1 MVSASAL
8 INIMLTQMKEYI
20 KEGCLKD
27 IQLILYMN
35 LADYQFEQNEAS
47 TAVSEDSDR
56 MYEKIQLWQQDLILR
71 GLTTATIRQ
80 YGHELKQL
88 IIYTGMSPLEMQEYH
103 IKNYLAFGKVRRK
116 WKDKTYNSKIRSL
129 KSFFVWAYEN
139 KEVRENPMRNIKTT
153 KEEYRMQPFLSLGVI
168 LHRW

>member
-8 INIMLTQMKEYI
+8 INIMLTQMQEYI

-35 LADYQFEQNEAS
+35 LADYRFEQNEAS

-56 MYEKIQLWQQDLILR
+56 MYERIQLWQQDLVLR

-116 WKDKTYNSKIRSL
+116 WKDKT
-129 KSFFVWAYEN
+129 F
-139 KEVRENPMRNIKTT
+139 
-153 KEEYRMQPFLSLGVI
+153 
-168 LHRW
+168 